1 MVRTERAARLIR
13 RRRPALA
20 ASSGGGAAMVAP
32 LLLPTAGS
40 FSPRQAGATAP
51 LFRQIRQAD
60 GEVVR
65 SSALRPPVRL
75 APPSPLGISC

>member
-1 MVRTERAARLIR
+1 
-13 RRRPALA
+13 
-20 ASSGGGAAMVAP
+20 MVAP

-40 FSPRQAGATAP
+40 FSPRQAVAAAP
-51 LFRQIRQAD
+51 LSRQIRRAD

-65 SSALRPPVRL
+65 SSAL